1 MNELVKQQK
10 LFEKRLDEINDLKV
24 AAKEVMLED
33 DKSSG
38 EVKIGLNYIIKQF
51 RNMIYM

>member
-1 MNELVKQQK
+1 MNELVKLQK

-24 AAKEVMLED
+24 AAKEVMLQD

-38 EVKIGLNYIIKQF
+38 EVKIGLNYITK
-51 RNMIYM
+51 